1 VKLSE
6 TVYNEPVTDPT
17 LAGCRHCDLVQ
28 RVPALAP
35 GARASCPRCDEEI
48 ARGPT
53 NSINRTLPLTFA
65 ALILYLVANSVPMLS
80 LTIVGRSAS
89 TTVIGGAQQLWAD
102 GREIVAAL
110 VLFTAVVAPALQI
123 GLMFTILLG
132 ARVEHPPRW
141 VGWLLKR
148 YQFAQTWS
156 MIEVMM
162 LGVLVALVKIA
173 DYATVIPG
181 IALFVLG
188 ALTVLLAAIQAT
200 FDPAE
205 VWDRIRWA
213 DESARRN
220 AVAPPDLQFDRG
232 AREVT
237 AMEVGLQVCRDC
249 RMLSRPQHDR
259 DEALCPRCG
268 DEVEFRERDCLQRTW
283 AFVIAAAVCYIPANV
298 LPVLVTTTATG
309 SDSDT
314 ILQGV
319 VLLWSPAGWPLS
331 IIVLVASIIIPSAK
345 ILAIAYLLI
354 SVQRGSAANNR
365 QRTRLYRMVEFIGR
379 WSMVDVFV
387 DTFTAALIQLQ
398 PLMSVAPGPGLPFFA
413 AVVVLTMLA
422 AESFDPRLI
431 WDDAGVSE
439 VQYA

>member
-1 VKLSE
+1 LADA
-6 TVYNEPVTDPT
+6 TYNGPVAEPS
-17 LAGCRHCDLVQ
+17 LAGCRHCDLLQ
-28 RVPALAP
+28 RVPPLAA
-35 GARASCPRCDEEI
+35 GARAHCPRCDEDI
-48 ARGPT
+48 ARGPSD
-53 NSINRTLPLTFA
+53 SINRALPLTFG
-65 ALILYLVANSVPMLS
+65 ALILYIIANTVPMLS

-89 TTVIGGAQQLWAD
+89 TTVIGGAQQLWRD
-102 GREIVAAL
+102 DREIVAAL

-123 GLMFTILLG
+123 GLMLSILLG
-132 ARVEHPPRW
+132 ASAERPPRW

-148 YQFAQTWS
+148 YELAQTWS

-181 IALFVLG
+181 VALFVLG

-200 FDPAE
+200 FDPDE
-205 VWDRIRWA
+205 VWHRIRWA
-213 DESARRN
+213 DESARQRT
-220 AVAPPDLQFDRG
+220 ALVDLPIDRSG
-232 AREVT
+232 RDVT
-237 AMEVGLQVCRDC
+237 AMEVGLQVCADC
-249 RMLSRPQHDR
+249 GMLSQP
-259 DEALCPRCG
+259 ALNNDDGRCPRCD
-268 DEVEFRERDCLQRTW
+268 DELSFRERNSVQRTW

-298 LPVLVTTTATG
+298 LPVLNTTTATG
-309 SDSDT
+309 TDSDT

-319 VLLWSPAGWPLS
+319 VLLWSPTGWPLS

-345 ILAIAYLLI
+345 ILAIAYLLV
-354 SVQRGSAANNR
+354 SVQRRSAANNR